1 MIENDF
7 PVLRATVG
15 ESVIGRSMTWLASSV
30 TAAVADAAVT
40 RWLVAARSIVNVS
53 TEAVVRMGGIAV
65 AVAAIAAWAL
75 SQFIPPYVATAIP
88 GAAFLAVAVL
98 SAMAAMRPGA
108 IAEQWQSSR
117 VRRLMT

>member
-1 MIENDF
+1 MIENEF
-7 PVLRATVG
+7 PVLRAAVR
-15 ESVIGRSMTWLASSV
+15 ESVIGRSMTWLATGV
-30 TAAVADAAVT
+30 TAAAADAAVT
-40 RWLVAARSIVNVS
+40 RWLVAVRSIVNVN

-65 AVAAIAAWAL
+65 AIAAVAAWAL

-98 SAMAAMRPGA
+98 SAMAAMRPA
-108 IAEQWQSSR
+108 SVAEQWQSSR